1 MSASAQASWA
11 ARIGHSIKDV
21 RARAVESFLQK
32 YQNNFMTI
40 DSIASDGELVL
51 SLIEWFNNGDAR
63 QADMLAVIDDLAHN
77 SSGVLC
83 LSASGALVY
92 FTQYRAYAPAN
103 LLQTVDSIIA
113 RLKSSPSQPAPAL
126 APMRAGDCANSAIG
140 ADLSAASK
148 QVHSFLRK
156 ILCID
161 NYPDIMEQARE
172 LVREM
177 APNESFRFPAVSLSR
192 AELQLLYDCDLKLQ
206 STDSATVISTL

>member
-63 QADMLAVIDDLAHN
+63 QADMLAVIDDIAHN

-126 APMRAGDCANSAIG
+126 APMRAGEDWANSDIG

-148 QVHSFLRK
+148 QVHSFLLK
-156 ILCID
+156 
-161 NYPDIMEQARE
+161 
-172 LVREM
+172 
-177 APNESFRFPAVSLSR
+177 S
-192 AELQLLYDCDLKLQ
+192 LKL
-206 STDSATVISTL
+206 S